1 MADWVPPKRPTSVN
15 KEKELSEEA
24 DNRIGTLPAIDEKHG
39 SLEKGLASLDEDPE
53 FIGLTITERKMVLIN
68 RSARSQTR
76 I

>member
-68 RSARSQTR
+68 RSVRSQG
-76 I
+76 